1 MKKRLTDFFD
11 TLVTLP
17 ILGLLYVIS
26 VMPDTLAYRICMALG
41 SMARVLRIR
50 YRVVDN
56 NLQIAFPQMARQE
69 RVRLIKKVY
78 ANFGRLTGEWLSA
91 RKNMQTLEKK
101 VRCVGVEE
109 FPKALQEGR
118 GIIVC
123 SAHFGHWELLASAV
137 AVHGKAPLKI
147 IRNKLKNRRLD
158 KWFTQIHADMGF
170 GEIMRSQSAL
180 RIFRHLKENE
190 IIGMLVDQNGRSG
203 GLWLPFFNRP
213 TSFYRGPGQIAS
225 KTGCAV
231 IMAFCYPQRDG
242 TWEVQFSR
250 LKREM
255 TGNVEEDTR
264 RVMGSYAALLEEAII
279 RYPDWYFWFH
289 RRWKTKVPKAVLQ
302 QWEPK

>member
-123 SAHFGHWELLASAV
+123 SAHFGH
-137 AVHGKAPLKI
+137 
-147 IRNKLKNRRLD
+147 
-158 KWFTQIHADMGF
+158 
-170 GEIMRSQSAL
+170 
-180 RIFRHLKENE
+180 
-190 IIGMLVDQNGRSG
+190 
-203 GLWLPFFNRP
+203 
-213 TSFYRGPGQIAS
+213 
-225 KTGCAV
+225 
-231 IMAFCYPQRDG
+231 
-242 TWEVQFSR
+242 
-250 LKREM
+250 
-255 TGNVEEDTR
+255 
-264 RVMGSYAALLEEAII
+264 
-279 RYPDWYFWFH
+279 
-289 RRWKTKVPKAVLQ
+289 
-302 QWEPK
+302 